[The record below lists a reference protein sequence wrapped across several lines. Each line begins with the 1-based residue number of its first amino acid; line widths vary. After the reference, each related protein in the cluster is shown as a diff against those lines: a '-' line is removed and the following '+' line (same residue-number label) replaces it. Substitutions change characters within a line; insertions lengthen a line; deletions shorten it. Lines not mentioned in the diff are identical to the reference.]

1 MDDQQWRAGNQVNRL
16 TIQDW
21 MQSITDGT
29 VPDALTTFDKQFYSS
44 IGGFGTTLENVPNTE
59 RAVPVFEFRGLKEI
73 PTWKTIKF
81 AKGVDAN
88 VMTLYDMFGTAP
100 TRRKKRT
107 SNMR

>member
-1 MDDQQWRAGNQVNRL
+1 MDNQQWEASNQDVPL
-16 TIQDW
+16 KIQDW

-29 VPDALTTFDKQFYSS
+29 VPDALTTFDKRFYSS

-59 RAVPVFEFRGLKEI
+59 RAVPVFEFRGLEEI
-73 PTWKTIKF
+73 STWYTIKF

-107 SNMR
+107 SSMR